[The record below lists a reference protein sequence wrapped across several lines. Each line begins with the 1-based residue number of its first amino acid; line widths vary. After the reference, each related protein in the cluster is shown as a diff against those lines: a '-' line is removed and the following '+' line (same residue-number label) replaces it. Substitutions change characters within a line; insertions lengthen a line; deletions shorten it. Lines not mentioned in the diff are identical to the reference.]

1 MPRNTMRLI
10 LHVPDGRGGD
20 EAVGVKEYVF
30 QAATTGDVWDWVTKI
45 NYAAAM
51 RTVGTVLRVPAAAT
65 APAPQARAHWD
76 RCLSNFLVKAGAATS
91 VGIVTSVLLFRK
103 KTWPVALAAGFGLG
117 VAYEQ
122 CQRSF
127 DPNVTLNAVRV
138 PKQA

>member
-1 MPRNTMRLI
+1 MSSP
-10 LHVPDGRGGD
+10 VD
-20 EAVGVKEYVF
+20 
-30 QAATTGDVWDWVTKI
+30 AAPI
-45 NYAAAM
+45 PSEE
-51 RTVGTVLRVPAAAT
+51 VL
-65 APAPQARAHWD
+65 ARKWD